1 MAAAGQLVALAM
13 APPPEAPLRRRAG
26 RVWDWAN
33 EALAEDWQF
42 NVEFDRYFWSTTVA
56 LYSAFTL
63 KAAPQLS
70 AAENVENFTICL
82 IICAM
87 AIISTLYAAAWRRHT
102 PVLRVVLL
110 FYIYSL
116 PILTSIDAMHAISP
130 APSKVHYIGGV
141 LDTVALWLSTS
152 NGFIAW
158 ALLAA
163 RPPLFLAVPAQI
175 FVLARITAGNM
186 CQAPILQHPIMQRR
200 AERDHH
206 ILSHLPCIFG
216 LRPLQLMIPTTPGA
230 RCWALLLF
238 YNVLFGLLLPL
249 LLLAPLRQQSR
260 PPSGGGDGGGGGT
273 AGGRPSQRQGLLGRL
288 DRCIEAG
295 LRAMLWPQAA
305 DERVTA
311 LCVWLA
317 RWLLLLTLLWMAC
330 CLLAEPT

>member
-1 MAAAGQLVALAM
+1 MAALSTGCSQCLLRLKLK
-13 APPPEAPLRRRAG
+13 PCLPL
-26 RVWDWAN
+26 
-33 EALAEDWQF
+33 
-42 NVEFDRYFWSTTVA
+42 
-56 LYSAFTL
+56 
-63 KAAPQLS
+63 
-70 AAENVENFTICL
+70 C
-82 IICAM
+82 C
-87 AIISTLYAAAWRRHT
+87 AAA
-102 PVLRVVLL
+102 
-110 FYIYSL
+110 
-116 PILTSIDAMHAISP
+116 
-130 APSKVHYIGGV
+130 
-141 LDTVALWLSTS
+141 
-152 NGFIAW
+152 
-158 ALLAA
+158 
-163 RPPLFLAVPAQI
+163 
-175 FVLARITAGNM
+175 
-186 CQAPILQHPIMQRR
+186 
-200 AERDHH
+200 
-206 ILSHLPCIFG
+206 
-216 LRPLQLMIPTTPGA
+216 PGA